1 MGFKLAKDTPPMERE
16 LSYLLYDLCVKWGFC
31 IPPIRAE
38 EIRKM
43 SRWSAEEFAV
53 SVVEAE
59 VMDPEYEQK
68 WVGSIAE
75 KFRERFGAEEISE
88 ATFVD
93 RVRGHK
99 ESW

>member
-1 MGFKLAKDTPPMERE
+1 MERE
-16 LSYLLYDLCVKWGFC
+16 LSYLLYDLCVIWGFC

-38 EIRKM
+38 EICKT
-43 SRWSAEEFAV
+43 SHWGAKEFAI

-59 VMDPEYEQK
+59 GMNPEYEQK
-68 WVGSIAE
+68 WVREIAE

-88 ATFVD
+88 STFVD
-93 RVRGHK
+93 RVREHK